1 MRKMATI
8 RRIDQINPIPNAD
21 AIEVAT
27 VGGWRVVVKRGEFQ
41 TGDLAIYCEIDSFI
55 PTSVAPFLT
64 KPGHHPKTFEDVDG
78 ERLRTVRL
86 RGQLSQG
93 LLLPYAVLPFGSQGV
108 LCEGDDVSELLGIAK
123 WEAPVPAQLA
133 GEARGMFPSFVRKT
147 DQERVQ
153 NLSTEFLEWVG
164 DVNDRESQL
173 QWEVTEKLDGS
184 SMTVYVNRDDLGVCS
199 RNLNLLESEGNT
211 YWRIARSKDLIAKIL
226 STGRNIALQGELIG
240 EGIQGNP
247 YKISGQDFYL
257 FDIYDIDTGEYMLPQ
272 DRQALARDLDI
283 QCVPIIAHSASL
295 YDGLGIKTVDAVLGF
310 AEGASTLM
318 NKTEREGVVFKCS
331 TQQLSFK
338 AISNAFLLREK

>member
-1 MRKMATI
+1 MRKMATV
-8 RRIDQINPIPNAD
+8 RRIDNINPIPNAD

-41 TGDLAIYCEIDSFI
+41 TGDLAVYCEIDSFI
-55 PTSVAPFLT
+55 PTTIAPFLT
-64 KPGHHPKTFEDVDG
+64 KPDHNPKTFEGIEG

-93 LLLPYAVLPFGSQGV
+93 LLLSYAVLPFGSQGV
-108 LCEGDDVSELLGIAK
+108 LSEGDEVSELLGIVK

-153 NLSTEFLEWVG
+153 NLSTEFPEWVG

-173 QWEVTEKLDGS
+173 SWEVTEKLDGS
-184 SMTVYVNRDDLGVCS
+184 SMTVYVNQDDSGVCS
-199 RNLNLLESEGNT
+199 RNLNLLESESNT
-211 YWRIARSKDLIAKIL
+211 YWRIARSKSLIEKIQ

-247 YKISGQDFYL
+247 YKILGQDFYL
-257 FDIYDIDTGEYMLPQ
+257 FDIYDIDAGEYMLPR
-272 DRQALARDLDI
+272 DRQQLARDLDI
-283 QCVPIIAHSASL
+283 QCVPVIAYGASL
-295 YDGLGIKTVDAVLGF
+295 YDTLGIKTIDDVLGF

-318 NKTEREGVVFKCS
+318 NKTEREGVVFKCT

-338 AISNAFLLREK
+338 SISNRFLLKEK

>member
-8 RRIDQINPIPNAD
+8 RCVDQINPIPNAD

-41 TGDLAIYCEIDSFI
+41 PGDLAVYCEIDSFI
-55 PTSVAPFLT
+55 PTAVAPFLT
-64 KPGHHPKTFEDVDG
+64 KPGHHPKTFEDING

-108 LCEGDDVSELLGIAK
+108 LSEGDDVSELLGIVK

-133 GEARGMFPSFVRKT
+133 GEARGLFPSFVRKT

-153 NLSTEFLEWVG
+153 NLSSEFLEWVG
-164 DVNDRESQL
+164 DIDDRESQL
-173 QWEVTEKLDGS
+173 RWEVTEKLDGS
-184 SMTVYVNRDDLGVCS
+184 SMTVYVNQEDSGVCS

-211 YWRIARSKDLIAKIL
+211 FWRIARDRNLIEKIS

-257 FDIYDIDTGEYMLPQ
+257 FDIYDIDAGQYMLPQ
-272 DRQALARDLDI
+272 DRQALAQELDI
-283 QCVPIIAHSASL
+283 QCVPVIAHSASL
-295 YDGLGIKTVDAVLGF
+295 YDTLGIKTVDAVLGF

-318 NKTEREGVVFKCS
+318 NKTEREGVVFKC
-331 TQQLSFK
+331 TTRQLSFK
-338 AISNAFLLREK
+338 AISNRFLLREK